1 MIVFGGFDLM
11 GVFGKRFWEINFK
24 FFGIFAYLY
33 PIVLVY
39 FGYLLYQK
47 KGTRFRRIEVG
58 ASSSLLFLLL
68 LVLQYALI
76 DYGAIGEAIVGV
88 LKPYLGTFGVI
99 STSML
104 LSGFCLLS
112 LRDEDIFT
120 YIKKINLSKTKTYL
134 SNSLWTFKTKV
145 ATPLKELLQTRKASQ
160 EKIPTPA
167 IELDLIEPQI
177 EEESQEEI
185 EQSPPLPIPQIL
197 PKEETLSL
205 PKILENTGFREEDIE
220 IQEYFI
226 SQPKASKKHHIGFA
240 EQDEIQPKKSPNPF
254 SREELLALS
263 SSHISSSAELLQ
275 KIRQDDCKNQP
286 TQSTQQAPR
295 PLSPKKTQQ
304 SQPSQIPT
312 PKEMPK
318 ILQSTPLDKPKIN
331 QEIENI
337 QEESYQEDRIDEFLQ
352 EQIWEEESVSEAQE
366 MSEEREKKESF
377 EEVQEE
383 REEIV
388 SSLEIRESDEEELP
402 PTMPKDFEEQSPQ
415 ELHTLSI
422 QSAPKKYSSAF
433 DLPPQIPQTRTSKVS
448 SLAEN
453 EALLSEIDKGEREIP
468 KDYALPPL
476 SLLSPAPQQENTEL
490 NEEEIDEKIESL
502 LEKLAVF
509 KIDGD
514 VTRTYSGPI
523 ITTLEFRPA
532 PNVKVSRIQSLENDI
547 AMALEAKSIRIQAPI
562 PGKNV
567 VGIEIPNTTIQT
579 IYLREIFES
588 EIFKNSSSPLTL
600 ALGKDVV
607 GNPFVTDLKKLPH
620 LLIAGTTGSG
630 KSVGVNAMILSLL
643 YRNSP
648 DDLKLMMVDPKMVE
662 FMPYTDLPHLITPI
676 ITDPKKAVIGLAN
689 AVREMERRYTLM
701 SQSRTKEI
709 VSYNQK
715 AEELGLEKFPYFVI
729 IIDELAD
736 LMMTAGKEV
745 EYSMA
750 RIAQMGRASGMHL
763 IVATQSP
770 RAEVLTGLIKTNLP
784 AHLSYKVGTK
794 IDASIIGCAGAETL
808 LGRGDMLFTP
818 PGVSG
823 LVRLHAPWSSED
835 EVNEIVSYIKDQRE
849 VMYNPLF
856 SPEEKE
862 SLGAMDSEELDS
874 ESAELIA
881 RAKDEILQSGKTS
894 ISYIQRRLGVGF
906 NKASDIMEKLEQM
919 GFVSAPN
926 SKGAREILGD

>member
-1 MIVFGGFDLM
+1 
-11 GVFGKRFWEINFK
+11 
-24 FFGIFAYLY
+24 
-33 PIVLVY
+33 
-39 FGYLLYQK
+39 
-47 KGTRFRRIEVG
+47 
-58 ASSSLLFLLL
+58 
-68 LVLQYALI
+68 
-76 DYGAIGEAIVGV
+76 
-88 LKPYLGTFGVI
+88 
-99 STSML
+99 
-104 LSGFCLLS
+104 
-112 LRDEDIFT
+112 
-120 YIKKINLSKTKTYL
+120 
-134 SNSLWTFKTKV
+134 
-145 ATPLKELLQTRKASQ
+145 
-160 EKIPTPA
+160 
-167 IELDLIEPQI
+167 
-177 EEESQEEI
+177 
-185 EQSPPLPIPQIL
+185 
-197 PKEETLSL
+197 
-205 PKILENTGFREEDIE
+205 
-220 IQEYFI
+220 
-226 SQPKASKKHHIGFA
+226 
-240 EQDEIQPKKSPNPF
+240 
-254 SREELLALS
+254 
-263 SSHISSSAELLQ
+263 
-275 KIRQDDCKNQP
+275 
-286 TQSTQQAPR
+286 
-295 PLSPKKTQQ
+295 
-304 SQPSQIPT
+304 
-312 PKEMPK
+312 MPK
-318 ILQSTPLDKPKIN
+318 TLQSTPLDKPKFI
-331 QEIENI
+331 QEIEEESFAQNTLSYPQEPSTQAP
-337 QEESYQEDRIDEFLQ
+337 QEEYLEYEAFEEDQRNVEQDKALDEQDLQ
-352 EQIWEEESVSEAQE
+352 EWEKDEVIEEDWDMQE
-366 MSEEREKKESF
+366 PIKEPTPPLSNDF
-377 EEVQEE
+377 QEQP
-383 REEIV
+383 
-388 SSLEIRESDEEELP
+388 S
-402 PTMPKDFEEQSPQ
+402 Q
-415 ELHTLSI
+415 ELHTPSI

-433 DLPPQIPQTRTSKVS
+433 DLPPQAPQTRTSKVS

-476 SLLSPAPQQENTEL
+476 SLLSPAPKQESTEL
-490 NEEEIDEKIESL
+490 DEGEIDEKIESL

-514 VTRTYSGPI
+514 VTRIYSGPI

-676 ITDPKKAVIGLAN
+676 ITDPKKAVVGLAN

-715 AEELGLEKFPYFVI
+715 AQELGLEKFPYFVI

-794 IDASIIGCAGAETL
+794 IDAGIIGCAGAETL

-823 LVRLHAPWSSED
+823 LVRLHAPWSSEE

-874 ESAELIA
+874 ESADLIA
-881 RAKDEILQSGKTS
+881 RAKEEILQSGKTS

-906 NKASDIMEKLEQM
+906 NKASDVMEKLEQM

-926 SKGAREILGD
+926 SKGAREIFGD